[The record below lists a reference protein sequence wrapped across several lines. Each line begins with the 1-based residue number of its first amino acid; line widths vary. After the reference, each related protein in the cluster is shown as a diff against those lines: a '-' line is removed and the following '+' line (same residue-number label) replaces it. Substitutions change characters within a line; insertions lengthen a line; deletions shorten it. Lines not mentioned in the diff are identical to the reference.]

1 MNSTLY
7 PICALI
13 SLSALLFKL
22 RVTRTDRSPT
32 QLALAGNFFFLTV
45 TFVVSTPAVWIAT
58 SKFVG
63 IVNFSGLLAQSTV
76 ILSAACQQLVLLHL
90 THERDTAWRK
100 AVPRLTGLSIVLL
113 GMITLFSAATSI
125 GERPTDFALTKAQYY
140 PAYLSIYLIGYA
152 ANQIDIGIMG
162 WRYARIA
169 PTPWLRR
176 GLRLVAASM
185 PFAMIYT
192 SCRIADIIASQFGVT
207 GHPWEP
213 VAQLA
218 IAGTVLKTVG
228 WTMPDWGRHLTTAS
242 ERLDRR
248 RAYRQIIPLHR
259 ELTSHLPEVVLP
271 LGEEADLRTRLY
283 RCLVEIRDA
292 QWALRT
298 WMDPAVAAL
307 AMQQG
312 QAAGLEG
319 ANLAA
324 AVEAA
329 QLKAALQ
336 ARREQAQPAT
346 HVATPRVEEPED
358 LAAELSFQRKLAR
371 AFTAT
376 SAPAVTHTANLAH
389 ATNITDTEKKDA

>member
-1 MNSTLY
+1 M
-7 PICALI
+7 
-13 SLSALLFKL
+13 
-22 RVTRTDRSPT
+22 
-32 QLALAGNFFFLTV
+32 
-45 TFVVSTPAVWIAT
+45 AT
-58 SKFVG
+58 SRFVG

-90 THERDTAWRK
+90 SYERRTAWRK
-100 AVPRLTGLSIVLL
+100 AIPRLIGLGVVLL

-140 PAYLSIYLIGYA
+140 PAYLTIYLVGHA

-162 WRYARIA
+162 WRYARMA

-176 GLRLVAASM
+176 GLRLVAVSM

-192 SCRIADIIASQFGVT
+192 GCRVADIIAGQFGVT

-213 VAQLA
+213 VAQIA

-228 WTMPDWGRHLTTAS
+228 WTMPDWGRYLTTAY
-242 ERLDRR
+242 EWFDRH
-248 RAYRQIIPLHR
+248 RAYREITPFHR
-259 ELTSHLPEVVLP
+259 DVTSHLPEVVLD
-271 LGEEADLRTRLY
+271 LGQEADLRTRLY

-298 WMDPAVAAL
+298 WMAPSVATL
-307 AMQQG
+307 ATQRG
-312 QAAGLEG
+312 EAAGLNG
-319 ANLAA
+319 IDLAA

-336 ARREQAQPAT
+336 AKIEQKQPTT
-346 HVATPRVEEPED
+346 HVTNPRIAEPED

-371 AFTAT
+371 AFTA
-376 SAPAVTHTANLAH
+376 SDHASPAVAHTPHTPEPA
-389 ATNITDTEKKDA
+389 KKDA